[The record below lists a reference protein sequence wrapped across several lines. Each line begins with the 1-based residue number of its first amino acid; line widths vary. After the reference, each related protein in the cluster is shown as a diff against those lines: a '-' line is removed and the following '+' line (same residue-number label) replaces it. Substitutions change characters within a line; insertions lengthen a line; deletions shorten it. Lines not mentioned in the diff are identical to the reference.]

1 MYSPKHYITEDR
13 AFLLEFMRRYNFAT
27 LVTSKNELPFAT
39 HLPFIVEETA
49 GKINLISHL
58 ARANPQWKDFAD
70 REALVVFS
78 EPYAYISPVW
88 YKETPAVPTWNYV
101 AVHAYG
107 KIEIFDEEA
116 KVFDILE
123 KMISAFDYKYFE
135 QWKNLPFEYK
145 SKLAR
150 GIVAFEIEVTN
161 LQGKKKLNQ
170 SSSPESRRNVI
181 EQLEKSS
188 NQLEVEIARLMAEN
202 EASL

>member
-27 LVTSKNELPFAT
+27 LITSKNETPFAT
-39 HLPFIVEETA
+39 HLPFITEEN
-49 GKINLISHL
+49 KENLILTSHL

-70 REALVVFS
+70 CEALVVFS
-78 EPYAYISPVW
+78 EPHAYISPVW
-88 YKETPAVPTWNYV
+88 YAEIPAVPTWNYV

-107 KIEIFDEEA
+107 KVKIFDEEA
-116 KVFDILE
+116 KVFSVLE
-123 KMISAFDYKYFE
+123 KMIAAFDQKYLE
-135 QWKNLPFEYK
+135 QWKHLSLEYK

-150 GIVAFEIEVTN
+150 GIVAFEIEVIN

-170 SSSPESRRNVI
+170 SSSPESRKNVI
-181 EQLEKSS
+181 EQLGQSS

-202 EASL
+202 EQSL